1 MLLKAL
7 LNGSQLN
14 VEKLRGSL
22 NVTGNDDGSWPM
34 SFHGPAVT
42 FHTVGYLT
50 YNRGRNW
57 KDISLPSVYIYILY
71 VDGYRRRTS
80 TNCSSQVLLLLLK
93 LLQVGL
99 PQPFLK
105 RFLTVGES
113 GEVSPLSPKRNY
125 SFLSAVNLSAPQ
137 IQVAFG
143 LWKHRKCLA
152 GGMWHGGLQNF
163 GLRLWANYLK
173 VAAFMCLAHVAKD
186 TANSCEI
193 LFVELQESTL
203 ASYQ

>member
-1 MLLKAL
+1 MC
-7 LNGSQLN
+7 
-14 VEKLRGSL
+14 
-22 NVTGNDDGSWPM
+22 
-34 SFHGPAVT
+34 
-42 FHTVGYLT
+42 
-50 YNRGRNW
+50 
-57 KDISLPSVYIYILY
+57 IYIYY

-137 IQVAFG
+137 IQVAIRPLAFG
-143 LWKHRKCLA
+143 STENAWLVEC
-152 GGMWHGGLQNF
+152 GMVVFKIW
-163 GLRLWANYLK
+163 
-173 VAAFMCLAHVAKD
+173 V
-186 TANSCEI
+186 
-193 LFVELQESTL
+193 
-203 ASYQ
+203 

>member
-1 MLLKAL
+1 MC
-7 LNGSQLN
+7 
-14 VEKLRGSL
+14 
-22 NVTGNDDGSWPM
+22 
-34 SFHGPAVT
+34 
-42 FHTVGYLT
+42 
-50 YNRGRNW
+50 
-57 KDISLPSVYIYILY
+57 IYIYTH

-137 IQVAFG
+137 IQVAIRLALG

-193 LFVELQESTL
+193 LFVEFQESTL